1 MKSSI
6 DSGKHKFHHHKPSE
20 HTWQPS
26 MRESVSVIDL
36 DLQKATNGQFTG
48 HHFIKNGKKDP
59 GSGPKSQGSWHVHE
73 ECAFDW
79 NYVLNGWAE
88 FEFEGVGVVRL
99 EKGDSWYQPPGIR
112 HRELSASEDFE
123 GMQIIC
129 GAHSSREV
137 PEPE

>member
-48 HHFIKNGKKDP
+48 HHFIKNGKIDRFSNCNFIKKRKDRF
-59 GSGPKSQGSWHVHE
+59 SH
-73 ECAFDW
+73 C
-79 NYVLNGWAE
+79 N
-88 FEFEGVGVVRL
+88 FEKRKVNFLHNATSFTFIHKE
-99 EKGDSWYQPPGIR
+99 
-112 HRELSASEDFE
+112 
-123 GMQIIC
+123 
-129 GAHSSREV
+129 
-137 PEPE
+137 